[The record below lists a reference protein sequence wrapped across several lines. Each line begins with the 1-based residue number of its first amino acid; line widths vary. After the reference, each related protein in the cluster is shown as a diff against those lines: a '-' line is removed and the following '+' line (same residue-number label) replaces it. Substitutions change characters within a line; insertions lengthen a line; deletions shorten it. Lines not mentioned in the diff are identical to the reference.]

1 MDNAT
6 PPLPASVAPEAGRW
20 EIAEQWRLAWR
31 GLKWTAAGLLAFLA
45 LISVGQIYLFHQ
57 MFSDVH
63 VALGWAFIAAITVFF
78 IWFIGLPLYRFFR
91 APAIAHPPN
100 VDLASP
106 TVTLSQVLDRV
117 EFDDAYLK
125 GMSTNPALADKHE
138 DIRAAHRD
146 LMNMRDD
153 AKANN
158 IASATFAHSLADF
171 ERTRMAVLL
180 ADLDKEIDGYI
191 RKEALSVGSATA
203 VSLNGSIDA
212 FVVLWRNVNMVSRIS
227 RLYFGRPNLRMSM
240 MIMRDVMVAVVLS
253 RALDDVADAAGDAL
267 SGAVTKL
274 GGMVIG
280 PVMDGSVNAL
290 MTMKIGYLAKKRC
303 RSFDVWSQSKAT
315 QATIDVFNQVKRES
329 ASLIADMLKTGGG
342 FVGGV
347 GQAAAA
353 AAGAAG
359 NVVIGAKGV
368 AANVGGKVIAA
379 PKSAWAK
386 VQDALVK
393 KPKNEET

>member
-1 MDNAT
+1 MDTAT
-6 PPLPASVAPEAGRW
+6 PSSPEPVTPVAGRW
-20 EIAEQWRLAWR
+20 EIADQWRLAWR
-31 GLKWTAAGLLAFLA
+31 GLKWTAGGLLAFLT
-45 LISVGQIYLFHQ
+45 LLSVGQIYLFHQ
-57 MFSDVH
+57 MFSDIH
-63 VALGWAFIAAITVFF
+63 PALGWGFITAITGFF
-78 IWFIGLPLYRFFR
+78 VWFIGLPLVRFFR
-91 APAIAHPPN
+91 TPTIAHPPN
-100 VDLASP
+100 VDLTSP
-106 TVTLSQVLDRV
+106 TVSLSNVLDRV

-125 GMSTNPALADKHE
+125 GMATNPALVDLHG
-138 DIRAAHRD
+138 DILKARQDLQTLRD
-146 LMNMRDD
+146 TAKRENMASD
-153 AKANN
+153 A
-158 IASATFAHSLADF
+158 FAQSLEAF

-180 ADLDKEIDGYI
+180 VDLDKQIDGYI

-227 RLYFGRPNLRMSM
+227 RLYFGRPNIRLSL

-303 RSFDVWSQSKAT
+303 RSFDVWSQASAT
-315 QATIDVFNQVKRES
+315 RATIEVFEQVKRES

-342 FVGGV
+342 IVGGV

-353 AAGAAG
+353 AADAAG
-359 NVVIGAKGV
+359 NVVGGAKDV
-368 AANVGGKVIAA
+368 VTNVGGKVIAA

-386 VQDALVK
+386 VQEVIVK
-393 KPKNEET
+393 KPVKESD